1 MGIDYENINRCEEY
15 QCDSFL
21 PFFFFSNLK
30 KESENNSRILMK
42 KEEVESLKNTPTK
55 SVDIS
60 KSRKST
66 IDEEYDIIFRNK
78 NTFTSKKDD
87 KLKDI
92 FMNKNNSPFFSSS
105 TEINILNNEN
115 DEFYLNFKEEK
126 DIRKSYYSKLIY
138 KNIWSPGLK
147 TKSYNS
153 LFIFDWDDTLFPTTS
168 LIKEELANIDVNNM
182 PDEIG
187 LLISTLEEAVINII
201 NLALNKGNVYIIT
214 NSSLNWF
221 NYSSNNYFP
230 NLKNIIDKIKVI
242 SARDE
247 YGYMNP
253 TDNKI
258 WKKKAFLDL
267 TKDINTNLITN
278 IICYGDSMIELEAA
292 KILASQFN
300 DSCLKTIKFKE
311 NPEIEDL
318 IRQLS
323 LIEDKFNFIFSNPK
337 SLSIKIEQKI

>member
-42 KEEVESLKNTPTK
+42 KEECESLKNTPTK

-66 IDEEYDIIFRNK
+66 IDEEYDIICMNK

-105 TEINILNNEN
+105 TEINILNSEN

-153 LFIFDWDDTLFPTTS
+153 LFIS
-168 LIKEELANIDVNNM
+168 EEIKYIF
-182 PDEIG
+182 
-187 LLISTLEEAVINII
+187 SSLEEAVINII

-318 IRQLS
+318 IRQLG

>member
-1 MGIDYENINRCEEY
+1 
-15 QCDSFL
+15 
-21 PFFFFSNLK
+21 
-30 KESENNSRILMK
+30 
-42 KEEVESLKNTPTK
+42 
-55 SVDIS
+55 
-60 KSRKST
+60 
-66 IDEEYDIIFRNK
+66 
-78 NTFTSKKDD
+78 
-87 KLKDI
+87 
-92 FMNKNNSPFFSSS
+92 MNKNNSSFFSSS
-105 TEINILNNEN
+105 TEIKILNNEN
-115 DEFYLNFKEEK
+115 LFFLNLKEEK
-126 DIRKSYYSKLIY
+126 DIRRSYYLKLIY

-147 TKSYNS
+147 TKSFNS
-153 LFIFDWDDTLFPTTS
+153 IFIFDWDDTLFPTTF
-168 LIKEELANIDVNNM
+168 LINEELTNLEIDELSE
-182 PDEIG
+182 EIKY
-187 LLISTLEEAVINII
+187 IFSSLEEAVINIL
-201 NLALNKGNVYIIT
+201 NLAISKGNVYIIT
-214 NSSLNWF
+214 NSSINWF
-221 NYSSNNYFP
+221 NYSSNKYYP
-230 NLKNIIDKIKVI
+230 NLKNILDKIKII